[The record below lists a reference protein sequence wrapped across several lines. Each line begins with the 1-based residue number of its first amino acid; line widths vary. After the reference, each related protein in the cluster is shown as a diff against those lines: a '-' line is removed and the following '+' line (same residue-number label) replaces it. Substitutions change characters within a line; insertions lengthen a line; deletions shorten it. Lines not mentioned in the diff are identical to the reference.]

1 MRVPQSRPTGLR
13 IGDALRSA
21 RERRGLTLADVQAQ
35 TKIRGRY
42 LRALEAEEWDV
53 LPSAAYAKGFLRTY
67 ARLVGI
73 DGDALVDEYRRQV
86 EANLEP
92 PHLLPFGDPVLEGRE
107 PPPGLEERRGW
118 GRPFL
123 AGITVAVLALALVL
137 AIPAGLGG
145 EKTQHRHH
153 RGAAAKHRHGQRHRS
168 EVAPS
173 GSLTLRLHTI
183 NGVQLCLVS
192 ASEPLID
199 AQALSS
205 GTGAGPFSG
214 HRFRLDFDSYGGG
227 AVNVRYDGHRAK
239 LHARRRASFFIT
251 KHGVSRISFRG
262 PRCP

>member
-1 MRVPQSRPTGLR
+1 VPDSPSTAGLR

-21 RERRGLTLADVQAQ
+21 RERRGLTVADVQAQ

-73 DGDALVDEYRRQV
+73 DADALVDEYRRQV
-86 EANLEP
+86 EAKLEP
-92 PHLLPFGDPVLEGRE
+92 PHLVPFGDPVLEGRE
-107 PPPGLEERRGW
+107 PLPGLDERRRW
-118 GRPFL
+118 GRPLL
-123 AGITVAVLALALVL
+123 AGAAVAVLTVALVL
-137 AIPAGLGG
+137 AIAAGLGG
-145 EKTQHRHH
+145 EKTHHHHH
-153 RGAAAKHRHGQRHRS
+153 RGGGPKHHGQAHRS
-168 EVAPS
+168 AAAPS

-199 AQALSS
+199 AQALSA

-214 HRFRLDFDSYGGG
+214 RRFRLDFDSYGGG
-227 AVNVRYDGHRAK
+227 AVKARFDGHRAK

-251 KHGVSRISFRG
+251 EHGVSRTPFRG
-262 PRCP
+262 PHCP